1 MRRRKRRSQRTRHGP
16 GAPESGVERR
26 QGFHRHPRMAIFHR
40 SSAPHAAAS
49 LPPFSSDP
57 MSHILRSILV
67 LAATAAASSAAAQ
80 APTGPCP
87 VVPDS
92 VAGPTPGQI
101 AERLELRDQVATVAR
116 RSGVAAPRGLLF
128 IDVDESW
135 KGTVLFLDSNFPE
148 SAVQE
153 GVRHVASYLETLP
166 PGRGYQALV
175 RLDGD
180 FLAPSAGRRHCPPS
194 LANGDVLSRMR
205 ERVLDTHP
213 QRGTRRAPVERRAV
227 VRVVVNRTG
236 TVSYF
241 DVHQPTG
248 DPHLDES
255 LEEIARA
262 LRFHPATLDG
272 EPFDV
277 RFRFTIPFRLD

>member
-1 MRRRKRRSQRTRHGP
+1 MT
-16 GAPESGVERR
+16 
-26 QGFHRHPRMAIFHR
+26 
-40 SSAPHAAAS
+40 
-49 LPPFSSDP
+49 L
-57 MSHILRSILV
+57 ILRSILV

-80 APTGPCP
+80 TPAVTCP

-101 AERLELRDQVATVAR
+101 AERRELRDQVATVAR
-116 RSGVAAPRGLLF
+116 RSGVTSPRGLLF

-148 SAVQE
+148 AAVEE
-153 GVRHVASYLETLP
+153 GVRHVARYLETLP

-180 FLAPSAGRRHCPPS
+180 FLTPSAGRRHCPPA

-213 QRGTRRAPVERRAV
+213 QRGMRRTPVERRAV

-236 TVSYF
+236 TVSYA
-241 DVHQPTG
+241 DIHQPTG

-262 LRFHPATLDG
+262 LEFHPATLDG